1 MWKDSEGKI
10 VTKKPA
16 IANDEQ
22 KPQQPPRPHHDDPL
36 QALADFALFASH
48 EEGAPISPPISH
60 NASLSNSLDDHDS
73 GIASAYP
80 STTLD
85 PNALSSQA
93 FSPIDQRFWSTDLS
107 QPEPDP
113 FTTAAFDDAPFD
125 EIFNP
130 DTASSFNNPF
140 TTMNNYNWLFDMDLA
155 QVTQAQQPAAI
166 QDPFPNFSFSNHS
179 VSQPSHAFELQ
190 LDHMSFDKPLSTGA
204 EFGSLP
210 SQRTDS
216 VVHHSPTALIT
227 PPLSEEQ
234 LPPSKVPTQLP
245 QTGVSEAQ
253 QPTQHQPQAPRSTL
267 LPDVER
273 PMSMLQPSR
282 SLPIIDELARQQIL
296 DLIDITQPTAPDGSI
311 VMRDHPL
318 LSLGCLQTY
327 CDLFWTRFNTTYP
340 LLHMSTFEAS
350 HVDTLLLTT
359 VLLLGATYGEKD
371 AHQLAVRPERFNSAI
386 GSC

>member
-1 MWKDSEGKI
+1 MWKDSDGKI

-16 IANDEQ
+16 VANDVQ
-22 KPQQPPRPHHDDPL
+22 KPQRSPRPQNDDPL
-36 QALADFALFASH
+36 QALAEFALFASH

-60 NASLSNSLDDHDS
+60 NASLSNSIDDHDS

-80 STTLD
+80 TTTLD
-85 PNALSSQA
+85 PNALSTQSY
-93 FSPIDQRFWSTDLS
+93 SPIGQRFWSTDLS

-113 FTTAAFDDAPFD
+113 FTATAAFDDAPFD

-140 TTMNNYNWLFDMDLA
+140 TTMNNYNWLFDLDLA
-155 QVTQAQQPAAI
+155 QMTQAQQPTTVH
-166 QDPFPNFSFSNHS
+166 DPFSSFAFSNN
-179 VSQPSHAFELQ
+179 VSQPSHAFDLQ
-190 LDHMSFDKPLSTGA
+190 LEHLSFEKPLSTSA

-216 VVHHSPTALIT
+216 VVHQSPTAPMVN
-227 PPLSEEQ
+227 PPLSQ
-234 LPPSKVPTQLP
+234 KHHSQPSKVSAQLLHLE
-245 QTGVSEAQ
+245 GVGNLP
-253 QPTQHQPQAPRSTL
+253 PTQHQPKTAL
-267 LPDVER
+267 LLEVER

-318 LSLGCLQTY
+318 LSLSCLQMY

-340 LLHMSTFEAS
+340 LLHMSTFEPS